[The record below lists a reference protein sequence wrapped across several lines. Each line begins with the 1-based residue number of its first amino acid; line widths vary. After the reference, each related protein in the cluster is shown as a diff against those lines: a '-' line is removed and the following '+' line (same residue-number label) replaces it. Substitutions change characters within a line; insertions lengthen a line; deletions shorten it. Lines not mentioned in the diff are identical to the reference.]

1 MEPLPDAVLWITL
14 IVLSVIAAIVI
25 TVLVARAAT
34 VRPTREQRERDQ
46 VLAQL
51 RAMRGEPAAEG
62 EPTWDA
68 AKRTISTG
76 ESGAGLL

>member
-1 MEPLPDAVLWITL
+1 MGPLPDAIWITL

-34 VRPTREQRERDQ
+34 VRPTGKPEERDQ

-51 RAMRGEPAAEG
+51 RAMRGEPASEG